1 MKQKHFIQSLFYN
14 VEQTARVCRAGIE
27 NYFSEHGDSQISFDE
42 FVILET
48 VQCYPEICQRDL
60 AKLILKGT
68 SHTSKFLAV
77 LEEKGFIERPV
88 DTKGNRIV
96 KKIVVTEKGYEV
108 YKYAYKIAVEF
119 AKSVENSIGKK
130 EAADCEIFLN
140 KIKET
145 LQKSGNIV
153 FE

>member
-1 MKQKHFIQSLFYN
+1 MKHCIQSLFYN
-14 VEQTARVCRAGIE
+14 IEQTARICRAGVE
-27 NYFSEHGDSQISFDE
+27 NYFDEHAEGRISFDE
-42 FVILET
+42 FIILET
-48 VQCYPEICQRDL
+48 VYCYPEICQRDL

-96 KKIVVTEKGYEV
+96 KKIVITDRGME
-108 YKYAYKIAVEF
+108 AYKFAFKIAGAY
-119 AKSVENSIGKK
+119 AKEIENTIGSR
-130 EAADCEIFLN
+130 EAKDCEIFLN

-145 LQKSGNIV
+145 VQKSGNIN

>member
-1 MKQKHFIQSLFYN
+1 MNHKHFIQGLFYN

-27 NYFSEHGDSQISFDE
+27 NYFAKHGNGQISFDE

-48 VQCYPEICQRDL
+48 VRCYPEICQRDL

-96 KKIVVTEKGYEV
+96 KKIVITSQGMEA
-108 YKYAYKIAVEF
+108 YKFAYKIADEF
-119 AKSVENSIGKK
+119 AKEIENSIGKK

-140 KIKET
+140 KIKCT
-145 LQKSGNIV
+145 LQESQNIV